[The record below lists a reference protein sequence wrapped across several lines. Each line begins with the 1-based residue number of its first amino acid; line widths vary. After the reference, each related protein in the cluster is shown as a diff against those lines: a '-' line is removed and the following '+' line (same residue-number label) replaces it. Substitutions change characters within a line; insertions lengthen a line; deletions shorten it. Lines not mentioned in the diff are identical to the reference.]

1 MPTSDLEH
9 RLRSFEDLLVGVL
22 VGGASSRMGGQ
33 PKGLLPVP
41 GGRERI
47 VPRLL
52 RLTQEAL
59 PGAERVLLGR
69 HAAYLELGVPVLE
82 DAMPGAGPL
91 AGLVSLLRAAQSGQ
105 KGHVLLLAGD
115 LPRLSADLLVR
126 LATFDSEAPAVAPTP
141 DGFFEPLFARYA
153 PSCLPDAERALASDN
168 RSLQALLRR
177 LRAASF
183 PLTAEDRS
191 LLVDWDEPADI
202 E

>member
-1 MPTSDLEH
+1 MPISDGEH
-9 RLRSFEDLLVGVL
+9 RVRSFEDLLVGVL

-69 HAAYLELGVPVLE
+69 HGAYLDLGVSVLE

-91 AGLVSLLRAAQSGQ
+91 AGLVSLLRAAQASQ
-105 KGHVLLLAGD
+105 KRHVLLLAGD
-115 LPRLSADLLVR
+115 LPRVSADLLVR
-126 LATFDSEAPAVAPTP
+126 LATFDADVPAVAPTP

-153 PSCLPDAERALASDN
+153 LSCLLDAERALASDN

-177 LRAASF
+177 LQAASF
-183 PLTAEDRS
+183 PLTAEERS